1 MQRTHRKLQKC
12 VFIWPDQS
20 SFCETYLGL
29 CPYFCSVLPLLRAA
43 RREMIGNERGRC
55 DKVAP
60 DGKWKCSLWLQL
72 SASNKTQKSG
82 TFFFVSYL
90 FWRWI
95 FKGEGHKNSFGRS
108 FFMTSFIKSDI
119 LGQRRKQAIKSVQ
132 QRLDIFLIADIQ
144 QDMTCSESTWIRK
157 ETHVLFQ
164 EEVYTDRLHIRTWL
178 SGINGPDYIHYP
190 VSNNYDS
197 DSLRWFDL
205 SQKKLIR
212 VC

>member
-12 VFIWPDQS
+12 VFIWPNQS

-29 CPYFCSVLPLLRAA
+29 CPYFCGVLPLLRAA

-90 FWRWI
+90 FWR
-95 FKGEGHKNSFGRS
+95 RS

-119 LGQRRKQAIKSVQ
+119 LGQRCKQTIKSVQ

-144 QDMTCSESTWIRK
+144 QDMTCSESTWIRRR
-157 ETHVLFQ
+157 HVLFQ
-164 EEVYTDRLHIRTWL
+164 EEVYTDRLHIRT
-178 SGINGPDYIHYP
+178 
-190 VSNNYDS
+190 
-197 DSLRWFDL
+197 
-205 SQKKLIR
+205 
-212 VC
+212 